1 MVPTQA
7 ETTVWR
13 LKGISFKT
21 FFDIMQI
28 LHLFLSFL
36 IQKDHLKTKFNVE
49 DIWHIIFQ
57 DY

>member
-1 MVPTQA
+1 
-7 ETTVWR
+7 
-13 LKGISFKT
+13 
-21 FFDIMQI
+21 MQI